1 MEEISNYLVKN
12 PKQITNYLNTLSK
25 EKCLISAVFGE
36 NNSFL
41 TAILDI
47 DEKKQTIIIDCG
59 PKEYL
64 NKELLNAGLV
74 DCSADFNGIKVIFK
88 GRQVKKAGKPS
99 NPALSIQIPDLLYW
113 VQRRQFYRVRS
124 PLSKNSYCR
133 IPLQETENETLQSFN
148 FKLFNLS
155 VSGFSIT
162 VEELA
167 LVNKIT
173 LNLEF
178 TNCHLILNE
187 TETHAIS
194 FIPRN
199 IIPINPNNPSKGHRI
214 GCEFIDI
221 TPREENAFARYM
233 QAIEREIKKNFD

>member
-1 MEEISNYLVKN
+1 MEDISNYLVKN
-12 PKQITNYLNTLSK
+12 PKQITNHLNTLSK

-36 NNSFL
+36 NTSFL

-47 DEKKQTIIIDCG
+47 NEKKQIITLDCG

-64 NKELLNAGLV
+64 NRELLSLGLV
-74 DCSADFNGIKVIFK
+74 DCTADFNGIKVLFK
-88 GRQVKKAGKPS
+88 GRQVKKAGSPS
-99 NPALSIQIPDLLYW
+99 KPALSIKIPDLLYW

-133 IPLQETENETLQSFN
+133 VSLQDPENNATQSFD

-155 VSGFSIT
+155 ISGFSIT

-167 LVNKIT
+167 LTKKLS
-173 LNLEF
+173 LNSEF
-178 TNCHLILNE
+178 TNCHLVLNG

-194 FIPRN
+194 FTPRN

-221 TPREENAFARYM
+221 LPREENAFARYM
-233 QAIEREIKKNFD
+233 QEIEREIKKNFD

>member
-1 MEEISNYLVKN
+1 MENISRYLVKN
-12 PKQITNYLNTLSK
+12 PKLITNYLNTLSK

-36 NNSFL
+36 KKSFL

-47 DEKKQTIIIDCG
+47 DEKKKTIIIDCG

-88 GRQVKKAGKPS
+88 GRKVKKSGTPS

-133 IPLQETENETLQSFN
+133 IPLQEPENETIQLFN
-148 FKLFNLS
+148 FQLFNLS
-155 VSGFSIT
+155 ISGFSIT
-162 VEELA
+162 VEDLA
-167 LVNKIT
+167 LTKRIP
-173 LNLEF
+173 LNSEF
-178 TNCHLILNE
+178 TNCSLVLNE
-187 TETHAIS
+187 TEIHLIS

-214 GCEFIDI
+214 GCEFINI